1 VTPTYKELV
10 DLALH
15 GDRVDSRYGP
25 TLEALGLVVRSEPGE
40 LPRRR
45 GINRRLGWVEALMV
59 IGGTFDAEVLKSVAP
74 RADHSLFTGPM
85 AYGPRLR
92 DQLPTLLQKL
102 REDPATRQAVAF
114 VGSKFDG
121 PTSAQPCTSS
131 ISFVQRAGYLHAFVS
146 MRSWDLLTGL
156 PYDLMV
162 FHALTAALARCLT
175 LERPDAPMVS
185 SARFTVAPGMVQ
197 VQAASAHVYVE
208 KNVATSMPLGST
220 IRFRL
225 ADSLPYHWEGL
236 TRRARVELL
245 YAAEEGEKWDPTKF
259 FVPILSK

>member
-10 DLALH
+10 DIALH
-15 GDRVDSRYGP
+15 GDAVDSRYGQ

-45 GINRRLGWVEALMV
+45 GINRRLGWAEALMV
-59 IGGTFDAEVLKSVAP
+59 IGGTFDAEVLKAVAP

-85 AYGPRLR
+85 AYGPRLK
-92 DQLPTLLQKL
+92 DQLPALLQKL
-102 REDPATRQAVAF
+102 RGDPTTRQAAVF

-121 PTSAQPCTSS
+121 PTDAQPCTSS
-131 ISFVQRAGYLHAFVS
+131 ISFLQRAGYLHAFVS

-162 FHALTAALARCLT
+162 FHALTAALARCLAYDQ
-175 LERPDAPMVS
+175 P
-185 SARFTVAPGMVQ
+185 SASDVHVRSLVRPGMVQ

-220 IRFRL
+220 IRFKL
-225 ADSLPYHWEGL
+225 AGSLPHSWEGL
-236 TRRARVELL
+236 VERARVELL
-245 YAAEEGEKWDPTKF
+245 DAAEEGEKWDPTKF
-259 FVPILSK
+259 FVPILSG

>member
-15 GDRVDSRYGP
+15 GDRVDSRYGQ

-45 GINRRLGWVEALMV
+45 GINRRLGWAEALMV
-59 IGGTFDAEVLKSVAP
+59 IGGTFDADVLRSVAP

-85 AYGPRLR
+85 AYGPRLKE
-92 DQLPTLLQKL
+92 QLPGVVDALKC
-102 REDPATRQAVAF
+102 DPTTRQATVF

-121 PTSAQPCTSS
+121 PTNAQPCTSA
-131 ISFVQRAGYLHAFVS
+131 ISFIQRAGYLHAFVS

-162 FHALTAALARCLT
+162 FHALTAALAWCLT
-175 LERPDAPMVS
+175 PDRPGSPQVS
-185 SARFTVAPGMVQ
+185 IKSSVQPGMVQ

-208 KNVATSMPLGST
+208 KNVATSVPLGST
-220 IRFRL
+220 VRFKL
-225 ADSLPYHWEGL
+225 AESLPHWWEGL
-236 TRRARVELL
+236 ARRARVELL
-245 YAAEEGEKWDPTKF
+245 YAAEEGEKWDPTKL
-259 FVPILSK
+259 FVPILGK

>member
-15 GDRVDSRYGP
+15 GDVVLSRYGT

-45 GINRRLGWVEALMV
+45 GINRRLGWAEALMV
-59 IGGTFDAEVLKSVAP
+59 IGGTFDADTLKAVAP

-85 AYGPRLR
+85 AYGPRLK

-102 REDPATRQAVAF
+102 QEDPATRQAVAF

-121 PTSAQPCTSS
+121 PTDAQPCTSS
-131 ISFVQRAGYLHAFVS
+131 ISFIQRAGYLHAFVS

-175 LERPDAPMVS
+175 YESPDGPHV
-185 SARFTVAPGMVQ
+185 TVRVPVRPGMVQ

-208 KNVATSMPLGST
+208 KNVATSVPLGSMV
-220 IRFRL
+220 RFKL
-225 ADSLPYHWEGL
+225 ADSLPHHWEGL
-236 TRRARVELL
+236 VRRARVELL
-245 YAAEEGEKWDPTKF
+245 YAAEEGEKWDPTEF
-259 FVPILSK
+259 FVPILGK

>member
-15 GDRVDSRYGP
+15 GDAVGSRYGQ

-45 GINRRLGWVEALMV
+45 GINRRLGWAEALMV
-59 IGGTFDAEVLKSVAP
+59 IGGTFDAEVLKAVAP

-92 DQLPTLLQKL
+92 DQLPVLLQKL
-102 REDPATRQAVAF
+102 REDPVTRQAAVF

-121 PTSAQPCTSS
+121 PTNAQPCTSS
-131 ISFVQRAGYLHAFVS
+131 ISFLQRAGYLHAFVA

-162 FHALTAALARCLT
+162 FHALTAALARCL
-175 LERPDAPMVS
+175 RYPAPDGEAVK
-185 SARFTVAPGMVQ
+185 PGIVQ

-208 KNVATSMPLGST
+208 KNVATSVPLGST
-220 IRFRL
+220 IRFKL
-225 ADSLPYHWEGL
+225 AGSLPHRWEAL
-236 TRRARVELL
+236 VERAKFELL
-245 YAAEEGEKWDPTKF
+245 DAAEEGEKWDPTEF
-259 FVPILSK
+259 FVPVLSG

>member
-1 VTPTYKELV
+1 VIPTYKELI

-15 GDRVDSRYGP
+15 GDAVDSRYGQ

-59 IGGTFDAEVLKSVAP
+59 IGGTFDAEVLKAVAP

-85 AYGPRLR
+85 AYGPRLK
-92 DQLPTLLQKL
+92 DQLPGVVDALKC
-102 REDPATRQAVAF
+102 DPTTRQAVAF

-121 PTSAQPCTSS
+121 PTSAQPCTSA
-131 ISFVQRAGYLHAFVS
+131 ISFLQRAGYLHAFVS

-162 FHALTAALARCLT
+162 FHALTAALARCLH
-175 LERPDAPMVS
+175 
-185 SARFTVAPGMVQ
+185 SAGPASEAVRPGMVQ

-220 IRFRL
+220 IRFKL
-225 ADSLPYHWEGL
+225 AVSMPTWWEGL
-236 TRRARVELL
+236 ARRARVELL

-259 FVPILSK
+259 FVPILGK

>member
-1 VTPTYKELV
+1 VIPTYKELV

-15 GDRVDSRYGP
+15 GDAVDSRYGQ

-59 IGGTFDAEVLKSVAP
+59 IGGTFDADTLRAVAP

-102 REDPATRQAVAF
+102 QEDRTTRQAVAF

-131 ISFVQRAGYLHAFVS
+131 ISFLQRAGYLHAFVS

-175 LERPDAPMVS
+175 YDQPDAPDTYVR
-185 SARFTVAPGMVQ
+185 APVRPGMVQ

-208 KNVATSMPLGST
+208 KNVVTSVPLGST

-225 ADSLPYHWEGL
+225 ADSLPHRWEGL
-236 TRRARVELL
+236 VERARVELL

-259 FVPILSK
+259 FVPILGR

>member
-1 VTPTYKELV
+1 VDALKCDPT
-10 DLALH
+10 
-15 GDRVDSRYGP
+15 
-25 TLEALGLVVRSEPGE
+25 
-40 LPRRR
+40 
-45 GINRRLGWVEALMV
+45 
-59 IGGTFDAEVLKSVAP
+59 
-74 RADHSLFTGPM
+74 
-85 AYGPRLR
+85 
-92 DQLPTLLQKL
+92 
-102 REDPATRQAVAF
+102 TRQAAVF

-121 PTSAQPCTSS
+121 PTNAQPCTSS
-131 ISFVQRAGYLHAFVS
+131 ISFLQRAGYLHAFVA

-185 SARFTVAPGMVQ
+185 STEFPVRPGIVQ

-220 IRFRL
+220 IRFKL
-225 ADSLPYHWEGL
+225 AGSLPYHWEGL